1 MEKATRESPAEDAQK
16 AAPAPAFPSHAAG
29 GVLCG
34 LVGAGLALT
43 ALPASPW
50 TFGLAAL
57 SLTSA
62 ALAVLGAHAARAQ
75 TRVNE
80 AEIDRRANERHL
92 ASLGSMVAVLA
103 HEIRNPLA
111 ALKGNAQLLAETTR
125 EDPKF
130 RTRIERV
137 VKEAISLEQLTND
150 LLTFVRVGRLRR
162 DETDVRVLVSQAIAA
177 VSAEVTLRA
186 PEVPVVAPI
195 DRVRFMQAVDNLVRN
210 ATLHGKAP
218 IEVVVR
224 DDPDAVR
231 VVVRDHGKGIAADRL
246 ERIFEPFE
254 TDATRG
260 TGLGLAVVRR
270 VAELHG
276 GTATAENAEGGGAR
290 FTLTFPRG
298 TR

>member
-1 MEKATRESPAEDAQK
+1 MEKPTRETSPEAEAK
-16 AAPAPAFPSHAAG
+16 PPPRPAIPSHVAG
-29 GVLCG
+29 GVLCAF
-34 LVGAGLALT
+34 VGATL
-43 ALPASPW
+43 S
-50 TFGLAAL
+50 LAAL
-57 SLTSA
+57 PRSPSSLALGALFVACA
-62 ALAVLGAHAARAQ
+62 ALAVLGARAARAQ
-75 TRVNE
+75 TRANE

-130 RTRIERV
+130 RTRIDRV

-162 DETDVRVLVSQAIAA
+162 DATDVRVLVEQAIGVVQAD
-177 VSAEVTLRA
+177 VTLRA
-186 PEVPVVAPI
+186 PETAVVAPI
-195 DRVRFMQAVDNLVRN
+195 DRVRFLQAVDNLVRN

-218 IEVVVR
+218 IEVEIKE
-224 DDPDAVR
+224 DADAVR
-231 VVVRDHGKGIAADRL
+231 VTVRDHGKGIAEDRL

-276 GTATAENAEGGGAR
+276 GSAVAENAKDGGAR
-290 FTLTFPRG
+290 FTLTFPRDA
-298 TR
+298 R